1 MRFVRP
7 EKKSIVAILVKRG
20 VIFLGLMLMLTVF
33 LYAVGTIQGFTDQ
46 TQALL
51 LGLSLAEGLS
61 LAAGSI
67 YGIVFNVLFIL
78 RGGSYRLFWG
88 TGAYI
93 ALGLFGVLITALS
106 AFILAL
112 AGGNSP

>member
-1 MRFVRP
+1 MRIARP
-7 EKKSIVAILVKRG
+7 EKKNIAAILVKRG
-20 VIFLGLMLMLTVF
+20 VIFLAAMLMLTVF
-33 LYAVGTIQGFTDQ
+33 LYAIGTIQGFTDQ
-46 TQALL
+46 TQLLL

-67 YGIVFNVLFIL
+67 YGIIFNLWFIL
-78 RGGSYRLFWG
+78 RGGASRLLWG

-93 ALGLFGVLITALS
+93 ALGLFGVLVTALS
-106 AFILAL
+106 AFILVL